1 MIQEVEQLRPQVA
14 CEAMMFAGAQ
24 CASTSAQALLKEGSK
39 HLGGDRAA
47 GNGNDR
53 WPYFSD
59 ASCVESGSGG
69 LFVIEYVSSTPLK
82 RPERLNELRFLICM
96 LSTTGFSPRT

>member
-24 CASTSAQALLKEGSK
+24 CASTLAQALLKEGSK
-39 HLGGDRAA
+39 HLGVDRAA

-82 RPERLNELRFLICM
+82 RPERLNELRFLICT